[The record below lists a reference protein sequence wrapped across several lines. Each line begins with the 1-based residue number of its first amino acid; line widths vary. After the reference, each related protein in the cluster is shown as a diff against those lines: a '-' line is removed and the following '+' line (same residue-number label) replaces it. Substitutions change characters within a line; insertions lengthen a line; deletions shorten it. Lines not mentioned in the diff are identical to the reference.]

1 MVNIV
6 LGCDINTNDGP
17 YQSTVAQV
25 LEQAGHTVEKLDI
38 EPNAFASY
46 SYDSSRAKGKVGI
59 YLIAAGT
66 FSIGDAT
73 YGGTFFDYNY
83 FGIRPEASPN
93 WDVDDWD
100 TKPIGSDADA
110 RGGVT
115 DKIAG
120 HTFAEINEIVKERSM
135 CVTGKDASEMGKNL
149 VDAIAGK
156 GFQSG
161 GTSSTETTSTGSAVL
176 IPDKTF
182 YGLIKQMIGA
192 IDGVFIIAN
201 NMAYLLSFQQL
212 FSYRDQY
219 EDHILELKPSEII
232 TDSIVRNWT
241 TDGLYNTVEVTYA
254 EGIIKLQHDALVEV
268 YGESVFHY
276 NFPEDDEETAK
287 AKADALLSAHVRDY
301 SLDLQLNCIYNPNIT
316 VGSWIKIPKT
326 LIKVSGPTSKTGGEM
341 LAAKKNEPK
350 TFKGANI
357 TNLNEILQKID
368 DKTKTIQKITTDDG
382 KKYEVEIEKKN
393 YEIFFVQAYKLKWTP
408 KQAPIM
414 SLHLKYGPDTP
425 EDPINATVGTG
436 GIQSTTTTGGGAGGY
451 GDDCFWVGEI
461 MPNNNAYINDSH
473 YLAEGDLH
481 KPGFEPQEQ
490 HYKPRCKKGSNL
502 DKDMQGKTP
511 QEVHNAVRAKFGYCK
526 YAESSILWPC
536 VSDMYDQ
543 ACGTN
548 CGDGARILKCAL
560 DAIGVKSWGV
570 HINGHYFCAA
580 ELEGKW
586 VALDATGYY
595 EYSNTA
601 GWPAGPKPD
610 NCCEPGQGGNA
621 VRMF

>member
-17 YQSTVAQV
+17 YQSTVAQI

-46 SYDSSRAKGKVGI
+46 SYDSSRAKGKVGV

-100 TKPIGSDADA
+100 TKPIGSDADT

-161 GTSSTETTSTGSAVL
+161 GTSSTETTGTAVL

-201 NMAYLLSFQQL
+201 NMAYLLSFQQF

-276 NFPEDDEETAK
+276 NFPEDDAEIAK

-326 LIKVSGPTSKTGGEM
+326 LTKVSGPTSKTGGEM
-341 LAAKKNEPK
+341 LASKKNEPK

-357 TNLNEILQKID
+357 TNINEIFQKID

-382 KKYEVEIEKKN
+382 KKYEVEVEKKN
-393 YEIFFVQAYKLKWTP
+393 YEIFFVQAYKLRWTP

-436 GIQSTTTTGGGAGGY
+436 GIASTTTSGGGGY
-451 GDDCFWVGEI
+451 GDDCFWIGEI
-461 MPNNNAYINDSH
+461 MPNNNAYIGAHGPN
-473 YLAEGDLH
+473 APDLH

-490 HYKPRCKKGSNL
+490 HYRPRCKQGSNL
-502 DKDMQGKTP
+502 DKDMRGKTP
-511 QEVHNAVRAKFGYCK
+511 QEVHNNVRAKFGYC
-526 YAESSILWPC
+526 YYGESSELWPC

-560 DAIGVKSWGV
+560 DAINIKSWGV
-570 HINGHYFCAA
+570 HVDGHYFCAA
-580 ELEGKW
+580 EINGKW
-586 VALDATGYY
+586 VCLDATGYY
-595 EYSNTA
+595 EWSNTA
-601 GWPAGPKPD
+601 GWPAGSKPAG
-610 NCCEPGQGGNA
+610 CCEPGQQDKT
-621 VRMF
+621 RMF

>member
-46 SYDSSRAKGKVGI
+46 SYDSSKAKGKVGI

-161 GTSSTETTSTGSAVL
+161 GTSTTEATGGGSAVL

-201 NMAYLLSFQQL
+201 NMAYLLSFQQF

-276 NFPEDDEETAK
+276 NFPEDDAETAK

-326 LIKVSGPTSKTGGEM
+326 LTKVSGPTSKTGGEM

-368 DKTKTIQKITTDDG
+368 DKTKTVQKITTDDG
-382 KKYEVEIEKKN
+382 KKYEVEVEKKN
-393 YEIFFVQAYKLKWTP
+393 YEIFFVQAYKLRWTP

-436 GIQSTTTTGGGAGGY
+436 GIQSTTTGGGGGY
-451 GDDCFWVGEI
+451 GDDCFWIGEI
-461 MPNNNAYINDSH
+461 MPNNNAYIGEHGPN
-473 YLAEGDLH
+473 APDLH
-481 KPGFEPQEQ
+481 KAGFEPQEQ

-511 QEVHNAVRAKFGYCK
+511 QEVHNNVRAKFGYCL
-526 YAESSILWPC
+526 YAESSELWPC

-560 DAIGVKSWGV
+560 DAINIKAWGV
-570 HINGHYFCAA
+570 HVRNHFFCAA
-580 ELEGKW
+580 EINGEW
-586 VALDATGYY
+586 VCLDATGSY
-595 EYSNTA
+595 EWSNTA
-601 GWPAGPKPD
+601 GWPAGPKPAG
-610 NCCEPGQGGNA
+610 CCEPGQA
-621 VRMF
+621 DKVRVF